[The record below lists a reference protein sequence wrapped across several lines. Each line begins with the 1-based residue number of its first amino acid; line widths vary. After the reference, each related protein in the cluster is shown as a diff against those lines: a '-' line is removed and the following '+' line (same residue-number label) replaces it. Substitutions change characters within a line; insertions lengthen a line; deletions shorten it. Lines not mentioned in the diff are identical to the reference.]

1 MKAVVVTAAAA
12 VAVSAAV
19 PGAVLLGGGTPGAGP
34 DVSAALA
41 PVPPGLNGPDGP
53 NGTNGPRG
61 GESEPSGDR
70 GRTGNR
76 LRPTVEGWKAVVN
89 SEAGVAFDVP
99 AGWTLRP
106 RGREGGHPR
115 RRTPARG
122 EDPRGPQGEVLLGRP
137 GP

>member
-12 VAVSAAV
+12 VVVSAAV
-19 PGAVLLGGGTPGAGP
+19 LGAVLLGGGTPGAGP
-34 DVSAALA
+34 DVSAGSS

-76 LRPTVEGWKAVVN
+76 PRPTVEGWKAVVN
-89 SEAGVAFDVP
+89 SEAGVAFEVP

-106 RGREGGHPR
+106 PGRVGHAAR
-115 RRTPARG
+115 KRTPPAA
-122 EDPRGPQGEVLLGRP
+122 DPCSRRGPARS
-137 GP
+137 